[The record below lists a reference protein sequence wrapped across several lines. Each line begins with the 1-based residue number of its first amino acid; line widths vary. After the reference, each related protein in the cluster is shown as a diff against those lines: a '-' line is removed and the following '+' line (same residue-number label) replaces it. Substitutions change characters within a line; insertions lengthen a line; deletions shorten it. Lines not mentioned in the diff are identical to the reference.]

1 MFTPK
6 KARRE
11 KQKAVIGFIGPS
23 GSGKTVAA
31 LLTAYGMMK
40 EKYPES
46 SEEELWEK
54 IGVADTEH
62 KRSLLCWGQTFGDV
76 RIGDFIHI
84 DFDAP
89 YSTERYEGAVQ
100 SLKSSGC
107 EVVII
112 DSLSH
117 NWQGE
122 GGIIETHA
130 TMTGNSFQNWGKL
143 SIETTSLI
151 KTLTRNDVHI
161 LCTLRTKTEYVVET
175 NDKGKAAPRKVGTKP
190 MQKDEMEYEFMI
202 NFSVGIDH
210 LAETSKDN
218 SRLFEGLQFRIDET
232 VGSKLYKWLELGVDV
247 KGEEMKVR
255 QDLIDSIR
263 ELEQLSEAHKEK
275 VVEFEYKTKSKVEQ
289 FNLPL
294 LERAKSLLETI
305 EVGTTETPNT
315 TKTNGGITQ

>member
-11 KQKAVIGFIGPS
+11 KQKAVIGYIGPS
-23 GSGKTVAA
+23 GSGKTVAV

-40 EKYPES
+40 EKYPDAP
-46 SEEELWEK
+46 EEDIWAK

-62 KRSLLCWGQTFGDV
+62 SRSLLYWNETFGEV

-84 DFDAP
+84 DFEAP
-89 YSTERYEGAVQ
+89 YSTARYEGAVKA
-100 SLKSSGC
+100 LKSNGC

-130 TMTGNSFQNWGKL
+130 NMTGNSFQNWGKL
-143 SIETTSLI
+143 STETTDLI

-175 NDKGKAAPRKVGTKP
+175 NDKGKQAPRKVGTKP

-202 NFSVGIDH
+202 NFSIGIDH
-210 LAETSKDN
+210 LSETSKDN
-218 SRLFEGLQFRIDET
+218 TRLFEGLQFKIDET

-247 KGEEMKVR
+247 KGEEMKIR
-255 QDLIDSIR
+255 QGFIDSIR
-263 ELEQLSEAHKEK
+263 ELEKLSDDHASK
-275 VVEFEYKTKSKVEQ
+275 VEEFEYKTKAKVEQ
-289 FNLPL
+289 FNLQL
-294 LERAKSLLETI
+294 LDRAKSLLETI
-305 EVGTTETPNT
+305 EVGTTET
-315 TKTNGGITQ
+315 TK